1 MRASAPLR
9 PLPPFALR
17 TPPPS
22 GGRAASLFPELQ
34 LSAASAIVAKDD
46 ERAGARAGVT
56 PDGAGSGARADAQ

>member
-46 ERAGARAGVT
+46 ESAGDT
-56 PDGAGSGARADAQ
+56 PDGAGSGARAGAQ